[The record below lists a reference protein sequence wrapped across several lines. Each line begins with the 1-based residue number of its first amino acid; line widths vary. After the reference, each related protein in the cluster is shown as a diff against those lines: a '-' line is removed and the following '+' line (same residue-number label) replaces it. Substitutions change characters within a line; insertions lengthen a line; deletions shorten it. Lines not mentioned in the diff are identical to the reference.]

1 MKGVPDIDRGQLWF
15 IGSGARV
22 EMEEHPGYYSF
33 LLNSYP
39 SEIELPNEKQI
50 DLVHNNISLT

>member
-1 MKGVPDIDRGQLWF
+1 MKGVPDAGRGQLWF
-15 IGSGARV
+15 IASGARV

-33 LLNSYP
+33 LLDSYP

-50 DLVHNNISLT
+50 DLVHNCI